1 MKKYSWSKELRRRA
15 SAYQYWKKGLKLLQY
30 ANHQDEGLQVMRE
43 IVELEDSEADLSETQ
58 IKEKNLGARKA
69 LRQAQ
74 HESLK
79 FRQLDFEKD
88 MIADLTGQRSAES
101 KKKVRILK
109 AILRAERRIVLNVL
123 IEFFGQGL
131 VDRYPRYS

>member
-1 MKKYSWSKELRRRA
+1 
-15 SAYQYWKKGLKLLQY
+15 
-30 ANHQDEGLQVMRE
+30 MRE
-43 IVELEDSEADLSETQ
+43 IVELEDAEADLSETQ

-79 FRQLDFEKD
+79 FRQLDIEKD
-88 MIADLTGQRSAES
+88 IADSTGQRSAES